1 MAWVTS
7 KNVGGDQTE
16 KRVGE
21 RDVDIYQK
29 KPMACES
36 GLETASCRDLKDKWG
51 ARVQTAGPPELESME
66 RGMER

>member
-1 MAWVTS
+1 MVR
-7 KNVGGDQTE
+7 GDQTE

-21 RDVDIYQK
+21 REVDIYQK
-29 KPMACES
+29 SLWHVKV
-36 GLETASCRDLKDKWG
+36 GLGLRHAGTWDKWG